1 MSEPMVQN
9 WLQYTHLDKLYGYLP
24 GMPQAAPAIFGLDPA
39 AYAEIIAQFNQRA
52 AGAADRLLDD
62 QRVAGWVDALPFTPG
77 QKVLAVGDS
86 TTDDLQSWA
95 VIFRHL
101 LSKRR
106 GQDHIDIINAGL
118 SAHTTAMMLRRWP
131 ATLAVKPD
139 WIMCALGT
147 NDVTRVGLEPTKP
160 TVTADESIANL
171 RQMRRIASHLTDAS
185 WVWLTPTPV
194 IEERVAS
201 HPPFQYGLSTWRNQ
215 DITALAEAITA
226 LGAASDEPVI
236 DLIAAFG
243 TAARPTLYGPDGVH
257 PTLDG
262 QIAITV
268 ALLQR
273 LASIP

>member
-1 MSEPMVQN
+1 MVQN

-24 GMPQAAPAIFGLDPA
+24 GMPQAAAAIFGLDPA
-39 AYAEIIAQFNQRA
+39 AYAEIIAQFDQRA
-52 AGAADRLLDD
+52 AGAADRLLGD
-62 QRVAGWVDALPFTPG
+62 QRITGWVDALPFTRG

-95 VIFRHL
+95 VILDHL

-106 GQDHIDIINAGL
+106 GQDNITIINAGL
-118 SAHTTAMMLRRWP
+118 SAHTSSMMLRRWP

-147 NDVTRVGLEPTKP
+147 NDVTRVGPEPTKP
-160 TVTADESIANL
+160 TVSTNESIANL
-171 RQMRRIASHLTDAS
+171 RQLRSIASHLTDAS

-194 IEERVAS
+194 MEDRVAS
-201 HPPFQYGLSTWRNQ
+201 YPPFQYGQSTWRNR

-226 LGAASDEPVI
+226 IGAASDEPVI
-236 DLIAAFG
+236 DLTEVFG
-243 TAARPTLYGPDGVH
+243 TTARATLYGPDGVH

-262 QIAITV
+262 QIATTV

-273 LASIP
+273 LASIA

>member
-1 MSEPMVQN
+1 MPPASTLPMCRLSPPEEVAPPRSDVTIPTGGCLLARSKPFSSTALSSDRHQAHQQDGDGPVSEPMVQN

-24 GMPQAAPAIFGLDPA
+24 GMPQAAPAIFGLGPA
-39 AYAEIIAQFNQRA
+39 AYAEIIAQFDRRA

-62 QRVAGWVDALPFTPG
+62 QRVAGWVDTLPFTPG
-77 QKVLAVGDS
+77 QKLLAVGDS

-147 NDVTRVGLEPTKP
+147 NDVPGWAWNRPNRPSLPT
-160 TVTADESIANL
+160 S
-171 RQMRRIASHLTDAS
+171 R
-185 WVWLTPTPV
+185 
-194 IEERVAS
+194 
-201 HPPFQYGLSTWRNQ
+201 
-215 DITALAEAITA
+215 
-226 LGAASDEPVI
+226 
-236 DLIAAFG
+236 
-243 TAARPTLYGPDGVH
+243 
-257 PTLDG
+257 
-262 QIAITV
+262 
-268 ALLQR
+268 
-273 LASIP
+273 